1 MVFTLLEATV
11 VMLGDNALESWRLGV
26 GFVLVNPL
34 RTAKEIGIHHQDLA
48 TISLERSVFEEM
60 ASLGVRC
67 EQKHN
72 DKRETSG

>member
-1 MVFTLLEATV
+1 VVFTLLEATA

-26 GFVLVNPL
+26 GFVLANPL
-34 RTAKEIGIHHQDLA
+34 RTAKEIGIHRQDLA